1 MWLLV
6 KMQAIKIDSDIKSS
20 LSLSPFGKYSSQPG
34 SVSIYVCSHS
44 ISGEAVRVFITLAI
58 DCIEIK
64 GMYITS
70 ITTIL
75 Y

>member
-1 MWLLV
+1 
-6 KMQAIKIDSDIKSS
+6 MQAIKIDSDIKSS